1 MILTYMGTEQ
11 GRLSWMS
18 FALTSILLFLHNL
31 GKSNLK
37 SRLEFMGL
45 DKTDSNKS
53 VYPGKSAP
61 KIELQKLDNP
71 KLAFKKH
78 ESKGCVSGDK

>member
-1 MILTYMGTEQ
+1 
-11 GRLSWMS
+11 
-18 FALTSILLFLHNL
+18 
-31 GKSNLK
+31 
-37 SRLEFMGL
+37 MGL

>member
-1 MILTYMGTEQ
+1 
-11 GRLSWMS
+11 
-18 FALTSILLFLHNL
+18 
-31 GKSNLK
+31 
-37 SRLEFMGL
+37 MGL

-71 KLAFKKH
+71 KLTVKKH
-78 ESKGCVSGDK
+78 ESKGCVSGNK